1 MTRWLSSALILW
13 AATQANASEQLL
25 CRFPSTEDGT
35 LFETLKIDVT
45 EDEEVSV
52 LHIWEPAAGQPER
65 AEREKVVYHHVVKL
79 AGLYTV
85 IATEQPGPQ
94 PSTVYYLYWGA
105 IQLAELTREPP
116 HTRFWDCVSAE
127 ILDRRREKE
136 KIEPE
141 NPLVPTV
148 PR

>member
-1 MTRWLSSALILW
+1 MTRWLSGVLFLW
-13 AATQANASEQLL
+13 AATQANASDQLL

-35 LFETLKIDVT
+35 VFETLKIDVT

-52 LHIWEPAAGQPER
+52 WHVWEPAAGQPER
-65 AEREKVVYHHVVKL
+65 AEREKVIFHHVVRL
-79 AGLYTV
+79 AGFYTV
-85 IATEQPGPQ
+85 IGTEKPGPQ

-105 IQLAELTREPP
+105 VQLAEFTREPP
-116 HTRFWDCVSAE
+116 HTRFWNCVSAE
-127 ILDRRREKE
+127 ILDRRRQ

>member
-1 MTRWLSSALILW
+1 MTRWLGSALILW

-52 LHIWEPAAGQPER
+52 LHVWEPAAGQPER

-79 AGLYTV
+79 AGL
-85 IATEQPGPQ
+85 
-94 PSTVYYLYWGA
+94 
-105 IQLAELTREPP
+105 
-116 HTRFWDCVSAE
+116 
-127 ILDRRREKE
+127 
-136 KIEPE
+136 
-141 NPLVPTV
+141 
-148 PR
+148 

>member
-35 LFETLKIDVT
+35 LVETLKIDVT

-52 LHIWEPAAGQPER
+52 LHVWEPAAGQPER
-65 AEREKVVYHHVVKL
+65 AEREKVVYRHVVKL

>member
-1 MTRWLSSALILW
+1 MTRWLAGALLLW

-25 CRFPSTEDGT
+25 CRFPSTEDGR
-35 LFETLKIDVT
+35 LFETLQIDVS

-52 LHIWEPAAGQPER
+52 LHVWEPAVGQSER
-65 AEREKVVYHHVVKL
+65 AEREKVVYHHVVRL

-85 IATEQPGPQ
+85 IATEKPGPQ
-94 PSTVYYLYWGA
+94 ASTVYYLYWGA
-105 IQLAELTREPP
+105 VQLAEMTRDPP

-127 ILDRRREKE
+127 ILDRRRQR
-136 KIEPE
+136 IESE

>member
-1 MTRWLSSALILW
+1 MTRWLSGAFLLW
-13 AATQANASEQLL
+13 AATQANASDQLL

-45 EDEEVSV
+45 EDEEISV
-52 LHIWEPAAGQPER
+52 LHVWEPTAGQREH
-65 AEREKVVYHHVVKL
+65 AEREKVVYHHVVRL

-85 IATEQPGPQ
+85 IATEKPGPR

-105 IQLAELTREPP
+105 VQLAELTREPP

-127 ILDRRREKE
+127 ILDRRRERE